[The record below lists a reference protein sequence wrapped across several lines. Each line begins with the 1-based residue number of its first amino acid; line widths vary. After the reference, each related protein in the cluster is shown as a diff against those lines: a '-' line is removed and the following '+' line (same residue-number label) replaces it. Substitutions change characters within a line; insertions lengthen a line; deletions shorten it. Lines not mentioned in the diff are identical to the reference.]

1 MYVSV
6 CGVRIYMKATVEEYD
21 FHQRI
26 LARDDPI
33 AFAALAE
40 WLYNPLVE
48 DVRKRAGIN
57 ADLMLVEEAV
67 GEVLLIYHDTPEK
80 YDPSRA
86 SLKSYLAMA
95 AYRDFQNAQAKEDRQ
110 MKHQISIYDS
120 TFQNEEIA
128 ERQGTIDAI
137 EYKLQV
143 EELWKLIDEIFPDS
157 TERRIVTLILNK
169 VRSPDPYAQVLGLCD
184 LPYDERLK
192 QIRLVKYRITRRL
205 RRRMAQQIDLTGGYV
220 Q

>member
-1 MYVSV
+1 M
-6 CGVRIYMKATVEEYD
+6 YMKATVQEYD

-40 WLYNPLVE
+40 WLYNPLVQ

-57 ADLMLVEEAV
+57 ADPVLVEEAV
-67 GEVLLIYHDTPEK
+67 GEALLNYHDAPEK
-80 YDPSRA
+80 YDPSRI
-86 SLKSYLAMA
+86 SLRSYLIMA
-95 AYRDFQNAQAKEDRQ
+95 AYRDFQNAWIKENRQ
-110 MKHQISIYDS
+110 TKYQISLFDPA
-120 TFQNEEIA
+120 FQKSEIA
-128 ERQGTIDAI
+128 GSQETAEVI
-137 EYKLQV
+137 EHELRV

-169 VRSPDPYAQVLGLCD
+169 VRSLEPYAQALGLSD
-184 LPYDERLK
+184 VSHDDQLR

-205 RRRMAQQIDLTGGYV
+205 RRRMAQQLYQTGG
-220 Q
+220 

>member
-1 MYVSV
+1 
-6 CGVRIYMKATVEEYD
+6 MKATVKEYD

-67 GEVLLIYHDTPEK
+67 GAGLLIYDDTPEK

>member
-1 MYVSV
+1 
-6 CGVRIYMKATVEEYD
+6 MKATVKEYD

-67 GEVLLIYHDTPEK
+67 GEVLLIYHATPEK

>member
-1 MYVSV
+1 
-6 CGVRIYMKATVEEYD
+6 MKATVEEYD

-40 WLYNPLVE
+40 WLYNPLLE

>member
-1 MYVSV
+1 
-6 CGVRIYMKATVEEYD
+6 MKATVQEYD

-33 AFAALAE
+33 AFAALAD
-40 WLYNPLVE
+40 WLYNPLVQ
-48 DVRKRAGIN
+48 DVRKRAGIS
-57 ADLMLVEEAV
+57 ADPMLVEEAV
-67 GEVLLIYHDTPEK
+67 GEVLLIYHDAPEK

-86 SLKSYLAMA
+86 SLRSYLAMA
-95 AYRDFQNAQAKEDRQ
+95 AYRDFQNAQAKEDRLTE
-110 MKHQISIYDS
+110 HQVSMFDPV
-120 TFQNEEIA
+120 FH
-128 ERQGTIDAI
+128 ERDRARSQETVEAI
-137 EYKLQV
+137 EHKLQV

-169 VRSPDPYAQVLGLCD
+169 VRSPDPYVQVLGLGD
-184 LPYDERLK
+184 LPYDERLR

-205 RRRMAQQIDLTGGYV
+205 RRRMAQQLDHTGGYV

>member
-1 MYVSV
+1 
-6 CGVRIYMKATVEEYD
+6 MKATVEEYD

-67 GEVLLIYHDTPEK
+67 GEVLLIYHATPEK

-137 EYKLQV
+137 EYKSQV